1 MQLLKYKK
9 IIGAALVSVLG
20 LFAAV
25 AFGDTQTI
33 GTLADT
39 VTGSFGSIGKLF
51 IAAAYIAGFGLTI
64 ASIFKFKAHKDNPT
78 QVPMGTPIALL
89 VIGVLLVFMPSI
101 FGPAGATVFGDNGG
115 TKGGFDGAGLDTFD
129 QGDK

>member
-9 IIGAALVSVLG
+9 IIGVALVSVFG

-25 AFGDTQTI
+25 AFGETQTI
-33 GTLADT
+33 GDLADT

-51 IAAAYIAGFGLTI
+51 IAAAYIAGFALTI

-78 QVPMGTPIALL
+78 QVPLGTPIALL
-89 VIGVLLVFMPSI
+89 VIGVLLVFIPSI
-101 FGPAGATVFGDNGG
+101 FGPAGSSVFGDNAQ
-115 TKGGFDGAGLDTFD
+115 KGGFDGGGITKIDD
-129 QGDK
+129 PNQ